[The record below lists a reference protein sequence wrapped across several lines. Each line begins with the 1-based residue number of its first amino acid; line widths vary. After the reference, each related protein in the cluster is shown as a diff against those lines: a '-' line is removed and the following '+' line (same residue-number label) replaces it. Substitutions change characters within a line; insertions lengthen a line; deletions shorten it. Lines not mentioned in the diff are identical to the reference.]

1 MVSEPRSM
9 ASTTPTESS
18 QSTSNPS
25 SSAHITSSPSPLLFL
40 SNMSNLMSI
49 KLDYTNYIPW
59 KHQLITILEAYS
71 LIEHID
77 GTTLKPSPF
86 VLDATGNPTS
96 VVNPEFQ
103 SWNIKDKALLS
114 LINSTL
120 TPQVFSLV
128 VGITNSRE
136 VWNTLE
142 QRFTSTS
149 RANILNLKLE
159 LQSLKKGNDSVNSFL
174 QKIKVARDKLL
185 AVGVVVDNEEL
196 ICIVLRGLSRD
207 FAHFC
212 SAIRTRSDPISYE
225 QLAIMLQSEEQAI
238 MEHSDSI
245 PHSLAMFAS
254 NSKPNGNPQNPSQNH
269 GSGRGRGRNH
279 YSNRGRGGGRFNS
292 NGSQQFI
299 SQTPQG
305 FSPHNSHNSAY
316 QSHTP
321 AHAPKGDRP
330 TCQICWKESPS

>member
-1 MVSEPRSM
+1 M

-18 QSTSNPS
+18 QSTLILS
-25 SSAHITSSPSPLLFL
+25 SSAHTTPSPSSLLLL

-86 VLDATGNPTS
+86 VLDTTGNPTA
-96 VVNPEFQ
+96 VVNPDFQ

-142 QRFTSTS
+142 
-149 RANILNLKLE
+149 
-159 LQSLKKGNDSVNSFL
+159 
-174 QKIKVARDKLL
+174 
-185 AVGVVVDNEEL
+185 
-196 ICIVLRGLSRD
+196 
-207 FAHFC
+207 
-212 SAIRTRSDPISYE
+212 
-225 QLAIMLQSEEQAI
+225 
-238 MEHSDSI
+238 
-245 PHSLAMFAS
+245 
-254 NSKPNGNPQNPSQNH
+254 
-269 GSGRGRGRNH
+269 
-279 YSNRGRGGGRFNS
+279 
-292 NGSQQFI
+292 
-299 SQTPQG
+299 
-305 FSPHNSHNSAY
+305 
-316 QSHTP
+316 
-321 AHAPKGDRP
+321 
-330 TCQICWKESPS
+330 

>member
-1 MVSEPRSM
+1 M

-18 QSTSNPS
+18 QPTSIPS
-25 SSAHITSSPSPLLFL
+25 SSAHTTPSPSPLLLL
-40 SNMSNLMSI
+40 SSMSNLMSI

-86 VLDATGNPTS
+86 VLDTTGNPTS
-96 VVNPEFQ
+96 VVNPDFQ

-128 VGITNSRE
+128 VGITNSRK

-142 QRFTSTS
+142 QRFTSTL

-196 ICIVLRGLSRD
+196 ICIVLKGLPRD

-225 QLAIMLQSEEQAI
+225 QLAIMLQSKEQAI
-238 MEHSDSI
+238 MEHTDSI
-245 PHSLAMFAS
+245 PHSLALHLIANQMATLRIDPRIMDLEEDGVETTLTEEEVEVDSTPMEVNITYLRCHKVFLLILIKIQHLLMLQRLIDLHVRS
-254 NSKPNGNPQNPSQNH
+254 VGNLDILPW
-269 GSGRGRGRNH
+269 
-279 YSNRGRGGGRFNS
+279 
-292 NGSQQFI
+292 
-299 SQTPQG
+299 TV
-305 FSPHNSHNSAY
+305 
-316 QSHTP
+316 T
-321 AHAPKGDRP
+321 
-330 TCQICWKESPS
+330 TE

>member
-1 MVSEPRSM
+1 M
-9 ASTTPTESS
+9 SS
-18 QSTSNPS
+18 
-25 SSAHITSSPSPLLFL
+25 
-40 SNMSNLMSI
+40 LMSI

-77 GTTLKPSPF
+77 GITLKPSPF
-86 VLDATGNPTS
+86 ILDTTGNPTS
-96 VVNPEFQ
+96 VVNPDFQ

-120 TPQVFSLV
+120 IPQVFSLM

-159 LQSLKKGNDSVNSFL
+159 LQSLKKGNNSVNSFL
-174 QKIKVARDKLL
+174 QKIKVARDKLF

-196 ICIVLRGLSRD
+196 ICIVLRGLPRD

-212 SAIRTRSDPISYE
+212 SIIHTRSDPISYE

-254 NSKPNGNPQNPSQNH
+254 NSKPNGNSHNPSQNH
-269 GSGRGRGRNH
+269 GSGRGRGRNNS
-279 YSNRGRGGGRFNS
+279 YRGRGGGRFNS
-292 NGSQQFI
+292 NGGQHFI
-299 SQTPQG
+299 P
-305 FSPHNSHNSAY
+305 
-316 QSHTP
+316 
-321 AHAPKGDRP
+321 
-330 TCQICWKESPS
+330 

>member
-1 MVSEPRSM
+1 M

-25 SSAHITSSPSPLLFL
+25 SSAHTTSSPSPLLFL

-86 VLDATGNPTS
+86 VLDATGSPTS

-159 LQSLKKGNDSVNSFL
+159 LQSLKKGNDSMNSFL
-174 QKIKVARDKLL
+174 
-185 AVGVVVDNEEL
+185 
-196 ICIVLRGLSRD
+196 
-207 FAHFC
+207 
-212 SAIRTRSDPISYE
+212 
-225 QLAIMLQSEEQAI
+225 
-238 MEHSDSI
+238 
-245 PHSLAMFAS
+245 
-254 NSKPNGNPQNPSQNH
+254 
-269 GSGRGRGRNH
+269 
-279 YSNRGRGGGRFNS
+279 
-292 NGSQQFI
+292 
-299 SQTPQG
+299 
-305 FSPHNSHNSAY
+305 
-316 QSHTP
+316 
-321 AHAPKGDRP
+321 
-330 TCQICWKESPS
+330 